1 MNRNMYWLLLA
12 TTTFTPSTK
21 VILDKKMKALGI
33 KAPAY
38 NLASVAADAVS
49 EDEEVKAAAIAKLN
63 DTGAFWYVKPDVE
76 VCTQIKKNL
85 GKLRGKDFLNI
96 HGALNAVAKVNFV
109 VWDEGADFHIDW
121 VLDRKGAEALNAEE
135 A

>member
-21 VILDKKMKALGI
+21 TILDKKMKFLGI
-33 KAPAY
+33 KGPKY
-38 NLASVAADAVS
+38 NLAKVAADAVS
-49 EDEEVKAAAIAKLN
+49 DDADTKAAAIEKLN
-63 DTGAFWYVKPDVE
+63 DTGAFWYVNPTAE

-85 GKLRGKDFLNI
+85 SKMRAKDFLKL

-109 VWDEGADFHIDW
+109 VWDDGADFHIDW
-121 VLDRKGAEALNAEE
+121 VLNRKEAEALDAAE